1 MADKDRKVAL
11 LPFEKARTVKVILI
25 LDDPQ
30 CMDSYTFLC
39 SEAEKHGIELKFL
52 LINPHKSPVP
62 QWLVKDN
69 ITVLNY
75 KKDFTKSKLLNSTAD
90 KFCDGNC
97 DICMT
102 LSTKPAYIVN
112 ELSFRTESTLRLGP
126 DFGESHPFDIAFKY
140 KKGSPSTSMVTDMI
154 QHLRNIAR
162 INISETSF

>member
-30 CMDSYTFLC
+30 CADSYAFLC

-69 ITVLNY
+69 ITVLNN
-75 KKDFTKSKLLNSTAD
+75 KKDFNRSKLLNSASD
-90 KFCDGNC
+90 EFCSGKC

-102 LSTKPAYIVN
+102 FYTKPSHIAN
-112 ELSFRTESTLRLGP
+112 ELAFRTESTLRLGP

-140 KKGSPSTSMVTDMI
+140 KKGSSSTSMVTDMI